1 MLVTP
6 GYDESVRV
14 ERSWSQSPHQAF
26 QAGLDEDDQAVGQG
40 EEVGHPR
47 GVLRVAVLWGD
58 LVVGGDEGAAA
69 VGIARVGP
77 WVYKEVVVV
86 VDREGEIVVV
96 DKGFTCKEV
105 VVVVDR
111 EGQGRAAVEVVKD
124 DQEK

>member
-1 MLVTP
+1 M
-6 GYDESVRV
+6 
-14 ERSWSQSPHQAF
+14 A
-26 QAGLDEDDQAVGQG
+26 
-40 EEVGHPR
+40 
-47 GVLRVAVLWGD
+47 VLRGD

-77 WVYKEVVVV
+77 WVCKEVVV

-96 DKGFTCKEV
+96 DKEGFTCKEV